1 MIGDENGSG
10 DGEFMRGII
19 EQLQEP
25 LPKKEPLDNVHVVES
40 TSFESEVVEP
50 VNNTLLITSTTLE
63 RVEHVTINET
73 DQVSHL
79 TF

>member
-1 MIGDENGSG
+1 MIGEDGSG

-19 EQLQEP
+19 KQLQEP
-25 LPKKEPLDNVHVVES
+25 SPKQEPHDNVHVVES
-40 TSFESEVVEP
+40 TSFESEIVET
-50 VNNTLLITSTTLE
+50 VNNTLLITTLE

-79 TF
+79 TL